1 MPFTKK
7 TIEPGKRVCIRLK
20 EARETQGISL
30 DRIAKQTKIDKR
42 YLLALEE
49 CRFEELPE
57 ALIYQK
63 NFLKRYLKAIGVD
76 PKPFV
81 AQFLMEEC
89 EQQDATAYHPTKKIS
104 NARFHNIP
112 LFVRY
117 AIISVIVFG
126 FLGYIAF
133 QVANILE
140 PPQLVI
146 HAPEN
151 GLVTDNGA
159 IHIQGQTNPEVRV
172 TVNGKEI
179 MNNDQGEFE
188 ETIDLSPGVNELLVA
203 AEKKHGKTTIET
215 RYVILKQTDDFL
227 ESQELSRP

>member
-7 TIEPGKRVCIRLK
+7 TIEPTKRVCIRLK
-20 EARETQGISL
+20 EAREEKGISL
-30 DRIAKQTKIDKR
+30 ERIAKRTKIDKR

-63 NFLKRYLKAIGVD
+63 NFLKRYLRALDID

-81 AQFLMEEC
+81 AQFLMEEYT
-89 EQQDATAYHPTKKIS
+89 EEESKQYHPTKKMS
-104 NARFHNIP
+104 SARFQNIP
-112 LFVRY
+112 MVVRY
-117 AIISVIVFG
+117 GIVSLVVFG
-126 FLGYIAF
+126 FLGYISF

-151 GLVTDNGA
+151 GLVTNETTL
-159 IHIQGQTNPEVRV
+159 HIQGQTNPEVRV

-179 MNNDQGEFE
+179 MNNDRGEFE
-188 ETIDLSPGVNELLVA
+188 ETIDLSPGINELLVMA
-203 AEKKHGKTTIET
+203 QKKHGKTTVET
-215 RYVILKQTDDFL
+215 RYIILKERDAGGIDQT
-227 ESQELSRP
+227 LSRP